1 MSNKTKETLIQ
12 LWKDESG
19 DILQNAIIM
28 AILAVVAVGGL
39 MFVAPKIK
47 SLFDKTGGQLDSAG
61 GFSY

>member
-47 SLFDKTGGQLDSAG
+47 SLFTKTGGQLDSAG
-61 GFSY
+61 GYSY